1 MRNIKPV
8 KLLKPDTDSENSGK
22 SKKQNIEMGNI
33 KPVKLLK
40 PDIDSENSDEDYTGL
55 EEPPIRRQLQNI
67 LRQYPDGPQII
78 KELVQNA
85 EDANASV
92 FKIMLYTKNT
102 MDECEFDTKYKDM
115 LQGPAL
121 CAFNDAVFTEND
133 WKGIKRIYTSVKET
147 DVLKIGRFGLG
158 FKSVF
163 HMTDTPLIV
172 SRDQLLII
180 NPTERPHRIC
190 HNVTLSNLTTK
201 YRKTL
206 WPVLNH
212 IFRLEKE
219 GTFGFDMSSLEQ
231 GFYHGTLFWFPL
243 RRSPSLLLEK
253 IYPPERMI
261 ELITSF
267 TKEADNI
274 LLFLHN
280 VNKIIIMEN
289 EGQVLYENTIE
300 KTDETRKDLVEF
312 WEYLKNIST
321 NHETTYL
328 QNSKAVTYNAQ
339 VVTNDV
345 KEGRRKTYLFKIIHY
360 FQGKTDMS
368 LNLMKLSKQKEN
380 IPLVG
385 VAYPM
390 QFDKRFVARVFCFL
404 PLPFTS
410 SSLTDLPVH
419 VNGFFNLDPSRDHV
433 MQATEGQVGEKDKN
447 IQWNELLIQE
457 VIPKAYIKLI
467 EDLLTKGTKA
477 EIIYRCLPDI
487 EKVHSDLWKR
497 LLPPV
502 LRMAV
507 QMNIF
512 QTEKAQETWVNIESA
527 VFNVFVEEERM
538 ADQEIKNTVIGLI
551 KDYNENLVM
560 LPEHLKILIMSWPK
574 YNIIPSVCP
583 TLINSEYIASLM
595 NNDSLY
601 RTMSRKNKIQL
612 LDYFLTYAELES
624 YKKLELIPTNDESYF
639 LSLTSD
645 DPIYLCSEEEAFL
658 FPNLEIQLLSDL
670 SDEMKRRLLELRC
683 GNIKNWSPEHFV
695 PLLRQST
702 DVEKSLKLDL
712 GAKKKWIQ
720 KAWTFLSETENQHL
734 IEQIELCPVL
744 LAKEDIKA
752 DPSLHVLKKNHIL
765 TKTSHLQQSLT
776 EEVKEVLKCCGVKLL
791 EKTFFLPD
799 FVMAKYVA
807 QPTVKDVCMV
817 LEKTFRENSSN
828 IIKFNN
834 LPESVRK
841 EFAIFIGEYRSHN
854 DKMAEDLKKWL
865 RKLELF
871 PLSNVYVSSSL
882 YAVENVAG
890 IAPPHMKKFPVRY
903 NDLLLDRDFKGI
915 SLARE
920 LGCQY
925 FPEQTLIKET
935 LQSVRDNKY
944 ESNEVILFMNY
955 FMDKLNDDT
964 PAEQIEI
971 ASKVPFIENGVGELK
986 APTDLFDPSKGKL
999 KDLFC
1004 KENSY
1009 FPKECS
1015 NLTLVGKLQK
1025 LKIKSDECITFQD
1038 LINTVQFIEDT
1049 NEHLNDLELK
1059 KKVQA
1064 IFNHLK
1070 KLSQSAKA
1078 MFVEEV
1084 KGKRWIPVMKEK
1096 SESYPK
1102 LMKWKGKDARLCKPL
1117 EACLQKYH
1125 LLVGSVCYVSRYVDQ
1140 DELNEYLEELLNR
1153 PKTHFVFEQLK
1164 HLVKKYKNSNKS
1176 MVYDGMLKE
1185 IYEFL
1190 AEQELT
1196 KDDLAILQLED
1207 AIPTK
1212 SSFTNSSKVYIDFL
1226 PHVPQTLLEPHKY
1239 QINEKWVQES
1249 KMRNFFVSIGCKET
1263 LTSEDLISV
1272 QENIKDFHTLQTR
1285 SDIEEIKR
1293 DLKYVTDILDILK
1306 DMKEKISKEEQSRIL
1321 FPVQTKTKQLVLMP
1335 ALQCTYTDEKHS
1347 LEDMDTEEEAV
1358 KLHFVHENVRVD
1370 IAECF
1375 GVPSLTRREMENGGI
1390 EDLEYE
1396 QWGQQESLTTRI
1408 KNILKD
1414 YSDGPLFKEMLQNAD
1429 DAGATCMKILYD
1441 ERKNED
1447 ARTGLIDKGME
1458 ECQGPA
1464 LWFYN
1469 DAKFKEKD
1477 FKNIIKLGGGT
1488 KETEHTKIGKFG
1500 LGFCSVYSVTDVP
1513 SIVSGK
1519 YIVFFDPRT
1528 IHLGKAIKDK
1538 SKPGLRIPISKIVK
1552 KFRKQ
1557 FKPYDKIFHCDFTKE
1572 DEYEGTLF
1580 RLPLR
1585 TANQALEDP
1594 NGISTKQYSREE
1606 VISVVKKFM
1615 DSAGNLLL
1623 FTQNV
1628 KKIELHFLNQTDE
1641 PDQKKIMYSV
1651 EKSQCENIFDQMKAA
1666 AFKGE
1671 EEFSLTFQFDIEI
1684 QLNPNLPKILDSE
1697 FENVTGSSS
1706 RWIVSWAAL
1715 QMLKDLQGP
1724 PLVAS
1729 TAMPLTFSLGASE
1742 QQNARYGFFNTGHV
1756 FCFLPLPQES
1766 QMKVHLNGNFAVEQS
1781 RKSIVAPTLSENEV
1795 TMAQRNYSL
1804 ISNVLSKAYLS
1815 MLENVKLSSSA
1826 KYHTLWP
1833 LSQEGNVFNPLVSK
1847 FYADICQKKIK
1858 IFFRKGNSGQKFSL
1872 KECKFLDSSLQD
1884 NDDLGKTAYQL
1895 LVLFNPFPE
1904 NIMYMPFE
1912 IQKEFMKP
1920 NCKPHFLKQICSEES
1935 FFLNVF
1941 LKNLAKNFWESDEKK
1956 NIRRMLLK
1964 RIFGSGNKNVLSNM
1978 TDIECIPTKP
1988 NGRLRKPIE
1997 LVNEHSHLLHG
2008 LFSVL
2013 DERFPEDELLDVKKT
2028 LICLGM
2034 NNDSISDEMLIERV
2048 NTIKYLEQ
2056 SNFELAKQR
2065 CNVLIMYLLQN
2076 SDCIKQT
2083 TFDKLKDIPF
2093 LPVMTKPNGWPFSL
2107 FLTDVEQF
2115 AAPSMLYRNNCKFLI
2130 GSVKEILDESG
2141 FSCSHDDIFCKLAI
2155 KRWEDVNKIYV
2166 IEQLKKIA
2174 DIGKEMLIINEE
2186 AEILK
2191 KICKNVYCFLDNYC
2205 VTRELEMFQRSPCI
2219 LISVDAMTSKLVEPY
2234 FVSFNPKDDVP
2245 PYIHK
2250 IDDNWCSYHNFFKCV
2265 GVHDKIEQEF
2275 IIEILNG
2282 IKMVEGKR
2290 VDNLSSVIKLYN
2302 LIIKNSGDLGL
2313 DRILLPDLHGVMR
2326 KPKDMC
2332 FEDGND
2338 MISTADHLFF
2348 THSDIKIPVCKL
2360 FKVASKSAK
2369 FIKKFSSGV
2378 SFGQKEELF
2387 TRLKNILKEYPCD
2400 ISILNELVQN
2410 ADDAQ
2415 ATEIHFVYDKR
2426 SHSEKELFDDSMKCL
2441 QGPALVVYN
2450 NSCFSQE
2457 DIDGISKLGEGSKSS
2472 DPNQTGQF
2480 GIGFNAVYHITDVPS
2495 FLTKGTK
2502 TPNGGSLIM
2511 FDPHCKYVPDAT
2523 PEDPGLRVDDLK
2535 LIEEKY
2541 SGVYNTYLQK
2551 ELPADSGT
2559 WFRLPLR
2566 TNKMA
2571 SASKISEQGEIED
2584 SHMLEILESFQN
2596 EMSKSLLFLRNLKC
2610 IKLSEIDESG
2620 DMLTIG
2626 EVTAFV
2632 KEGDSYR
2639 IEEFHLKCKDA
2650 LHLMRD
2656 GNIDLGANPG
2666 FSCDY
2671 CIELKGKAG
2680 EKQWHEDW
2688 AISNVFGTMKE
2699 TVVKDVL
2706 KKGYKKRRINLLPR
2720 AGIAACLRQ
2729 TTNEDDPI
2737 SGESENPDENLNE
2750 TMRAF
2755 CFLPL
2760 PHPTGLPVHIN
2771 GHFALDSNRT
2781 NIWTEDQA
2789 SVKGSWNELIL
2800 NEVLPFAYIS
2810 AIQFLKQLLFSD
2822 KFLHSDCV
2830 RQYNNFFPVMK
2841 HIKDDIWK
2849 KTVGMFYLKVLASEI
2864 NLFPMLFDKETFE
2877 SMRSTNCISAKGALK
2892 DRENSAVVFVPLI
2905 SKQHHFPAYFDKL
2918 NDESENEEEI
2928 PNVQDHTNKSDCH
2941 ESSLKISLSRQNTNQ
2956 LSQILKMLG
2965 LKLLSSS
2972 SDILESI
2979 QESLIYKTQDSL
2991 TMQKSSPKTVEIGD
3005 IFDFLKSWNSEHVDK
3020 CRIDNLPI
3028 DIRETVL
3035 KNVSKVKLLL
3045 AFCFKNR
3052 ENKNDL
3058 EGIPLCVLNS
3068 GLLTCFS
3075 KSFPKIASKFCHLLE
3090 CSKDKFVCK
3099 SLVSI
3104 FQNKAYTG
3112 VIRLTIKHFA
3122 ELLQN
3127 NISNLYSSN
3136 EPVEWKGG
3144 ISSQWLNDFWEFLST
3159 NKETVEDCKMYLSNW
3174 CLVPTEDRK
3183 GQMYLYPFQL
3193 AYAVMNNNMN
3203 WKDEK
3208 LLGVLSKLGFPK
3220 LKIVR
3225 KHSIAA
3231 HLCASESTPENIL
3244 SMFCYQ
3250 KNLYKGSINTSEA
3263 NQVLLYLLAKLH
3275 KEVKDRD
3282 SDILNKFRNTCLFE
3296 TLDGH
3301 VTDITMKRVFTLM
3314 DEDSFPKSGVNTL
3327 CEELGIIILKRKDLL
3342 EDFEI
3347 LNMSQ
3352 EDFYADI
3359 FLKSGNLI
3367 DNSTVKEHVEHI
3379 VDKQLYLGSRQEKIK
3394 ELISGIAWIK
3404 NAVTGDL
3411 QKASEFYSPHL
3422 EVCKLLCSEEDLLP
3436 KELHSEKWRT
3446 FLESLGMKTVV
3457 PFKILLKFGRKIES
3471 LCIADYIND
3480 DIAHKSQVL
3489 VKYIFNKIET
3499 NCIEKQ
3505 SFLREFRKIKC
3516 ILPFKVPMEILKI
3529 IPHLNRR
3536 SLICFEDSVL
3546 STMWNISWSR
3556 CNLVPETTVKVRD
3569 TVDLDI
3575 LGVKSQ
3581 PDVVDVISH
3590 IHMLCCYLQNSSYS
3604 EKGQLMKRMY
3614 KNLETYLEN
3623 STKSAKEEVKRG
3635 LSETPFI
3642 YHNSVDRF
3650 LRPFEVALCLE
3661 AGKSI
3666 DGYLYKGPE
3675 KYGNFN
3681 ELFRLIGVCDQP
3693 VFYHYLRTFNSLH
3706 EKISSKI
3713 MTPEE
3718 LDISLKAFTGLLES
3732 LNCENCDFSQLP
3744 HLYLPSENDKLVLS
3758 TDIVLCDRLSIKRRI
3773 AGKHSMMF
3781 LKSCTYLEVDNLN
3794 KLPPHFKPKLLSTL
3808 FTEQVEKGPD
3818 CENDP
3823 LLFRISKVF
3832 HSDAFFNGVW
3842 ICVQQKVAH
3851 FQKQSIK
3858 QKIRLAFLN
3867 VRIQTVEMLRTILFE
3882 GNVPIESTAEDKSIY
3897 YKRSKDKI
3905 MIYIKAKPIIYFEK
3919 CFEEWKGKLWQV
3931 VCLCAEGLLSMGQF
3945 SFIQELLL
3953 SESDDEIM
3961 EICKK
3966 HEIEL
3971 DADNWLPSPGTSIPV
3986 GLHDTLDN
3994 TFCEFSKGEI
4004 AAYER
4009 IDPLADIESDDDI
4022 RVFESEFIYVRI
4034 LEKEES
4040 TSEMFPTY
4048 IVFDGENDV
4057 KVCSVRLFKFVRKI
4071 EKQSK
4076 ELELFSAER
4085 IQFSETSLDAIK
4097 GDIERRLKAAWKLS
4111 KSYRRAVIK
4120 RLLLQWHPDKNPTN
4134 VDQATKVT
4142 QFILDVIGKL
4152 ERGEI
4157 GVESS
4162 SAGYSAS
4169 SSYHYGASNYWTFFQ
4184 GNVNRCNTK
4193 RRKRHFDY
4201 TNRASGGSYTRNQRL
4216 PNPQPAVGLQWIK
4229 QAKYDV
4235 IAANQQLMS
4244 CSNPRDRSGAQTS
4257 SRNEDAVTS
4266 WNWICYKA
4274 HQSCEKALKAALYSM
4289 DANVASDYQ
4298 TSHDLSSLSSAHSS
4312 LSGTSLSD
4320 LATRFSTEITGQHTA
4335 MRYPTGG
4342 RLPGDS
4348 FTREQ
4353 AEKAV
4358 DIAQQV
4364 LDECENCVS

>member
-1 MRNIKPV
+1 MLVCFEICQTIQSLTF
-8 KLLKPDTDSENSGK
+8 LLT
-22 SKKQNIEMGNI
+22 
-33 KPVKLLK
+33 
-40 PDIDSENSDEDYTGL
+40 
-55 EEPPIRRQLQNI
+55 
-67 LRQYPDGPQII
+67 
-78 KELVQNA
+78 
-85 EDANASV
+85 
-92 FKIMLYTKNT
+92 
-102 MDECEFDTKYKDM
+102 
-115 LQGPAL
+115 
-121 CAFNDAVFTEND
+121 
-133 WKGIKRIYTSVKET
+133 
-147 DVLKIGRFGLG
+147 
-158 FKSVF
+158 
-163 HMTDTPLIV
+163 
-172 SRDQLLII
+172 
-180 NPTERPHRIC
+180 
-190 HNVTLSNLTTK
+190 
-201 YRKTL
+201 
-206 WPVLNH
+206 
-212 IFRLEKE
+212 
-219 GTFGFDMSSLEQ
+219 
-231 GFYHGTLFWFPL
+231 
-243 RRSPSLLLEK
+243 
-253 IYPPERMI
+253 
-261 ELITSF
+261 
-267 TKEADNI
+267 
-274 LLFLHN
+274 
-280 VNKIIIMEN
+280 
-289 EGQVLYENTIE
+289 VLYLAGNT
-300 KTDETRKDLVEF
+300 
-312 WEYLKNIST
+312 
-321 NHETTYL
+321 
-328 QNSKAVTYNAQ
+328 
-339 VVTNDV
+339 
-345 KEGRRKTYLFKIIHY
+345 
-360 FQGKTDMS
+360 
-368 LNLMKLSKQKEN
+368 
-380 IPLVG
+380 
-385 VAYPM
+385 
-390 QFDKRFVARVFCFL
+390 
-404 PLPFTS
+404 
-410 SSLTDLPVH
+410 
-419 VNGFFNLDPSRDHV
+419 
-433 MQATEGQVGEKDKN
+433 
-447 IQWNELLIQE
+447 
-457 VIPKAYIKLI
+457 
-467 EDLLTKGTKA
+467 
-477 EIIYRCLPDI
+477 
-487 EKVHSDLWKR
+487 
-497 LLPPV
+497 
-502 LRMAV
+502 
-507 QMNIF
+507 
-512 QTEKAQETWVNIESA
+512 
-527 VFNVFVEEERM
+527 
-538 ADQEIKNTVIGLI
+538 
-551 KDYNENLVM
+551 
-560 LPEHLKILIMSWPK
+560 
-574 YNIIPSVCP
+574 
-583 TLINSEYIASLM
+583 
-595 NNDSLY
+595 
-601 RTMSRKNKIQL
+601 
-612 LDYFLTYAELES
+612 
-624 YKKLELIPTNDESYF
+624 
-639 LSLTSD
+639 
-645 DPIYLCSEEEAFL
+645 
-658 FPNLEIQLLSDL
+658 
-670 SDEMKRRLLELRC
+670 
-683 GNIKNWSPEHFV
+683 KNWSPEHFV

-702 DVEKSLKLDL
+702 DVEKSSKLDL
-712 GAKKKWIQ
+712 EAKEKWI
-720 KAWTFLSETENQHL
+720 KKVWTFLSETENKHL
-734 IEQIELCPVL
+734 IEQIESCPVL
-744 LAKEDIKA
+744 LAEEDLKA
-752 DPSLHVLKKNHIL
+752 GPSLHVLKENHIL

-791 EKTFFLPD
+791 EEPFFLPD

-817 LEKTFRENSSN
+817 LEKTFQENPSN

-834 LPESVRK
+834 LPASVRK
-841 EFAIFIGEYRSHN
+841 EFAIFIGEYKSHN
-854 DKMAEDLKKWL
+854 YKMAENLKKWL

-871 PLSNVYVSSSL
+871 PLSNAHVSSNL
-882 YAVENVAG
+882 YAVENVAD
-890 IAPPHMKKFPVRY
+890 IAPHLKKEFPVRY
-903 NDLLLDRDFKGI
+903 NVLLLDKDFKGI

-920 LGCQY
+920 LGCQE
-925 FPEQTLIKET
+925 FPEQKLITET
-935 LQSVRDNKY
+935 LQRVRDNKY
-944 ESNEVILFMNY
+944 ESNEVTSFMNY
-955 FMDKLNDDT
+955 FMDKLDDDT

-986 APTDLFDPSKGKL
+986 APTDLFDPSRGKL
-999 KDLFC
+999 KDLFS
-1004 KENSY
+1004 KQNSY
-1009 FPKECS
+1009 FPKAHS
-1015 NLTLVGKLQK
+1015 NLTLVGRLQK
-1025 LKIKSDECITFQD
+1025 LKIKSDECVTFQD
-1038 LINTVQFIEDT
+1038 LINTVQFIEDR
-1049 NEHLNDLELK
+1049 NKNLNDLELK

-1064 IFNHLK
+1064 IFNYYK
-1070 KLSQSAKA
+1070 DLSQSAKA
-1078 MFVEEV
+1078 IFVEEV

-1096 SESYPK
+1096 PESYPD
-1102 LMKWKGKDARLCKPL
+1102 LLEWKGKDARICKPL

-1125 LLVGSVCYVSRYVDQ
+1125 LLVGSVCYVSSYVDQ
-1140 DELNEYLEELLNR
+1140 DELNQYLEELLNR
-1153 PKTHFVFEQLK
+1153 PNTLIVLEQLS

-1176 MVYDGMLKE
+1176 MDYDGMLKE

-1190 AEQELT
+1190 AEQKLT
-1196 KDDLAILQLED
+1196 KEDLAILQQED
-1207 AIPTK
+1207 VVPTK
-1212 SSFTNSSKVYIDFL
+1212 SSFTNSSKVYLDFL
-1226 PHVPQTLLEPHKY
+1226 PHVPQTLLEPYRY
-1239 QINEKWVQES
+1239 QINEKWVQGS
-1249 KMRNFFVSIGCKET
+1249 KMRNLFVNIGCKET

-1272 QENIKDFHTLQTR
+1272 QENIKDFHILQTR

-1335 ALQCTYTDEKHS
+1335 VLQCTYTDEKHGE
-1347 LEDMDTEEEAV
+1347 LFEDMDTEEAV
-1358 KLHFVHENVRVD
+1358 KLHFVHENIRVD

-1375 GVPSLTRREMENGGI
+1375 DVPSLTRREMENGGI

-1469 DAKFKEKD
+1469 DAKFEEKD

-1528 IHLGKAIKDK
+1528 IHLGKAIKEK

-1557 FKPYDKIFHCDFTKE
+1557 FKPYDRIFQCDFTQE

-1585 TANQALEDP
+1585 TANQASADP
-1594 NGISTKQYSREE
+1594 NGISTKQYNREE

-1641 PDQKKIMYSV
+1641 PDQSKILYSV
-1651 EKSQCENIFDQMKAA
+1651 EKSQCENIFNQMKAA

-1671 EEFSLTFQFDIEI
+1671 EEFSLTFQFDVEI
-1684 QLNPNLPKILDSE
+1684 QLNPNLLKILDSK
-1697 FENVTGSSS
+1697 FRNLTGSSS
-1706 RWIVSWAAL
+1706 SWIVSWAAL
-1715 QMLKDLQGP
+1715 QMPKDLQGP
-1724 PLVAS
+1724 LLVAS
-1729 TAMPLTFSLGASE
+1729 TAMPLDFSLGTSE
-1742 QQNARYGFFNTGHV
+1742 QQDMPYGFFNTGHV

-1766 QMKVHLNGNFAVEQS
+1766 QMKVHLNGSFAVEQS
-1781 RKSIVAPTLSENEV
+1781 RKSIVTPTLVVNEG
-1795 TMAQRNYSL
+1795 TMAQRNYIL
-1804 ISNVLSKAYLS
+1804 ISNVLSKAYLN
-1815 MLENVKLSSSA
+1815 MLENVELFSSEE
-1826 KYHTLWP
+1826 YHTFWP
-1833 LSQEGNVFNPLVSK
+1833 ISREGNVFNPLVSN
-1847 FYADICQKKIK
+1847 FYADICQKEIK
-1858 IFFRKGNSGQKFSL
+1858 VFFSNGNSEQKFSL
-1872 KECKFLDSSLQD
+1872 KECLFLDSSLQ
-1884 NDDLGKTAYQL
+1884 NDDELGNTAYQVL
-1895 LVLFNPFPE
+1895 ALFNPFPE
-1904 NIMYMPFE
+1904 NVMYIPFE
-1912 IQKEFMKP
+1912 IQDEFMKSI
-1920 NCKPHFLKQICSEES
+1920 CKPHFLKQICSEES

-1941 LKNLAKNFWESDEKK
+1941 LKTLEKDFWESDERKV
-1956 NIRRMLLK
+1956 IRRFFLK
-1964 RIFGSGNKNVLSNM
+1964 RIFGSGNEKVLLNM
-1978 TDIECIPTKP
+1978 RDIECIPTKP
-1988 NGRLRKPIE
+1988 NGRLRKPTE
-1997 LVNEHSHLLHG
+1997 LVNEHSHLLHDM
-2008 LFSVL
+2008 FSVL
-2013 DERFPEDELLDVKKT
+2013 DERFPEDELLDVKKI
-2028 LICLGM
+2028 LIDLGM
-2034 NNDSISDEMLIERV
+2034 NDASIPDEMLIKRV
-2048 NTIKYLEQ
+2048 GTIKKQ

-2065 CNVLIMYLLQN
+2065 CNAIVRYLSLKTV
-2076 SDCIKQT
+2076 CIPQA

-2093 LPVMTKPNGWPFSL
+2093 LPVMTKPNGWPCSL
-2107 FLTDVEQF
+2107 FLTDEGKF
-2115 AAPSMLYRNNCKFLI
+2115 AAPSTLYRTNCKYLI

-2141 FSCSHDDIFCKLAI
+2141 FSYSNDDLFYKLAI
-2155 KRWEDVNKIYV
+2155 KRLEDVNKKFV
-2166 IEQLKKIA
+2166 LEQLKKIA
-2174 DIGKEMLIINEE
+2174 SLGKEIMITNDE
-2186 AEILK
+2186 ADIMK
-2191 KICKNVYCFLDNYC
+2191 KICKNVYCFLDTHC
-2205 VTRELEMFQRSPCI
+2205 VTKELEMFQSSPCI
-2219 LISVDAMTSKLVEPY
+2219 LISVDAMTFKLVEPY
-2234 FVSFNPKDDVP
+2234 FLSFNPQDDVP

-2250 IDDNWCSYHNFFKCV
+2250 IDENWSSYQHFLKCV
-2265 GVHDKIEQEF
+2265 GAHDKIKQK
-2275 IIEILNG
+2275 IIIDILNG
-2282 IKMVEGKR
+2282 IKMVEGRK
-2290 VDNLSSVIKLYN
+2290 VDNLPSVVKLYN
-2302 LIIKNSGDLGL
+2302 LIKDSGYRML
-2313 DRILLPDLHGVMR
+2313 DRRLLPDLHGIMR
-2326 KPKDMC
+2326 KPEKMC
-2332 FEDGND
+2332 FDDGND
-2338 MISTADHLFF
+2338 KILTANHLLF
-2348 THSDIKIPVCKL
+2348 THSDIKIPICKL
-2360 FKVASKSAK
+2360 FEVASKSAK
-2369 FIKKFSSGV
+2369 FIRKFSSGV
-2378 SFGQKEELF
+2378 SFGQKEKLDV
-2387 TRLKNILKEYPCD
+2387 RLKQILEDYPCD

-2426 SHSEKELFDDSMKCL
+2426 SHSEKELFDDSMKCI

-2450 NSCFSQE
+2450 NSCFSKE

-2472 DPNQTGQF
+2472 DPHQTGQF

-2502 TPNGGSLIM
+2502 TPNGGSFIM
-2511 FDPHCKYVPDAT
+2511 FDPHCKYVPNAT
-2523 PEDPGLRVDDLK
+2523 SEDPGLRVDDLK
-2535 LIEEKY
+2535 LIEENY

-2559 WFRLPLR
+2559 WFRFPLR
-2566 TNKMA
+2566 TKEMA

-2584 SHMLEILESFQN
+2584 SHMLEILESFQK

-2620 DMLTIG
+2620 DILTIG
-2626 EVTAFV
+2626 EVVAFV
-2632 KEGDSYR
+2632 QEEDSKR
-2639 IEEFHLKCKDA
+2639 IEEFHLKCKEA
-2650 LHLMRD
+2650 HHLMRE
-2656 GNIDLGANPG
+2656 GNLDLGANPG

-2671 CIELKGKAG
+2671 CIKLKGKAG
-2680 EKQWHEDW
+2680 EEQWHEDW
-2688 AISNVFGTMKE
+2688 SISNVFGTMEE

-2706 KKGYKKRRINLLPR
+2706 KKGYKKKRINLLPR
-2720 AGIAACLRQ
+2720 AGIAACLRK
-2729 TTNEDDPI
+2729 TTNEDDLI

-2810 AIQFLKQLLFSD
+2810 AIQFLQQLLFSD
-2822 KFLHSDCV
+2822 QFLHSDCV
-2830 RQYNNFFPVMK
+2830 GQYNNFFPVMK

-2849 KTVGMFYLKVLASEI
+2849 KTVGMFYVKVLASEI

-2877 SMRSTNCISAKGALK
+2877 SMRSTDFISANGALM
-2892 DRENSAVVFVPLI
+2892 DRENSAAVFVPLI

-2928 PNVQDHTNKSDCH
+2928 PVAFVQEGDSRLKTVQDHANKSDCNY
-2941 ESSLKISLSRQNTNQ
+2941 ESSLKISLSRQNTKQ
-2956 LSQILKMLG
+2956 LSQILKVLG

-2991 TMQKSSPKTVEIGD
+2991 SMQNSAPKAVEIED
-3005 IFDFLKSWNSEHVDK
+3005 ILDFLKSWNSEHVDK
-3020 CRIDNLPI
+3020 CRIDELPI
-3028 DIRETVL
+3028 DIRDTVL
-3035 KNVSKVKLLL
+3035 ENVSKVKLLL
-3045 AFCFKNR
+3045 AFCFENR
-3052 ENKNDL
+3052 DNENDL
-3058 EGIPLCVLNS
+3058 EEIPLCVLDS

-3075 KSFPKIASKFCHLLE
+3075 KSIPKIASEFCHLLKY
-3090 CSKDKFVCK
+3090 SKDKFVCK
-3099 SLVSI
+3099 SLVPVL
-3104 FQNKAYTG
+3104 QNKAYPG

-3127 NISNLYSSN
+3127 NKFSLYYSN
-3136 EPVEWKGG
+3136 EPVKWKGD
-3144 ISSQWLNDFWEFLST
+3144 ISSQWINDFWEFLST
-3159 NKETVEDCKMYLSNW
+3159 QKETVEDCKMYLSNW

-3183 GQMYLYPFQL
+3183 GQMYLYPFQS

-3208 LLGVLSKLGFPK
+3208 FLGVLSKLGFPK

-3231 HLCASESTPENIL
+3231 YLCASESTPENIL

-3263 NQVLLYLLAKLH
+3263 NQVLLHLLAKLH
-3275 KEVKDRD
+3275 TEVRDRD

-3314 DEDSFPKSGVNTL
+3314 DEDSFPKSGINIV
-3327 CEELGIIILKRKDLL
+3327 CEELGIIILKRKDVL

-3379 VDKQLYLGSRQEKIK
+3379 VDKQLYRGSRQEEIK
-3394 ELISGIAWIK
+3394 ELISEIAWIK

-3457 PFKILLKFGRKIES
+3457 PFKILLKFGRKVES
-3471 LCIADYIND
+3471 LCIADYIDD
-3480 DIAHKSQVL
+3480 DIAHKSRVL

-3546 STMWNISWSR
+3546 SAMWNISWSR

-3590 IHMLCCYLQNSSYS
+3590 IHMLCCCLQNSSYS

-3614 KNLETYLEN
+3614 KSLETYLEN

-3642 YHNSVDRF
+3642 YHNSIDRF

-3661 AGKSI
+3661 AGKFI

-3781 LKSCTYLEVDNLN
+3781 LKGCTYLEVDNLK

-3867 VRIQTVEMLRTILFE
+3867 VRFQTVEMLRTILFE
-3882 GNVPIESTAEDKSIY
+3882 GNVPIELTAENKSIY

-3905 MIYIKAKPIIYFEK
+3905 MIYVKAKPIISFEK
-3919 CFEEWKGKLWQV
+3919 CFKEWKGKLCQV
-3931 VCLCAEGLLSMGQF
+3931 VCLCAEGLLSKSKF

-4034 LEKEES
+4034 IEKEES

-4071 EKQSK
+4071 ENQSK

-4085 IQFSETSLDAIK
+4085 IPFSETSLDAIK
-4097 GDIERRLKAAWKLS
+4097 AEIERRLKAAWKLS
-4111 KSYRRAVIK
+4111 KSDRRAVIK

-4184 GNVNRCNTK
+4184 GNVDRCNNR

-4229 QAKYDV
+4229 QAKYDI
-4235 IAANQQLMS
+4235 IAANQQLKS
-4244 CSNPRDRSGAQTS
+4244 CLNPRDRSGAQTS

-4274 HQSCEKALKAALYSM
+4274 HQVGILFI
-4289 DANVASDYQ
+4289 
-4298 TSHDLSSLSSAHSS
+4298 H
-4312 LSGTSLSD
+4312 
-4320 LATRFSTEITGQHTA
+4320 
-4335 MRYPTGG
+4335 
-4342 RLPGDS
+4342 
-4348 FTREQ
+4348 
-4353 AEKAV
+4353 
-4358 DIAQQV
+4358 
-4364 LDECENCVS
+4364 